1 MLARRSRDC
10 LRRTYAL
17 THGRTDRKPNADA
30 AMTYQNLRSEAKY
43 GKVYWAKLEF
53 GVKLVNA
60 VDTELDKN

>member
-1 MLARRSRDC
+1 MA
-10 LRRTYAL
+10 
-17 THGRTDRKPNADA
+17 
-30 AMTYQNLRSEAKY
+30 YQNLRSEAKY